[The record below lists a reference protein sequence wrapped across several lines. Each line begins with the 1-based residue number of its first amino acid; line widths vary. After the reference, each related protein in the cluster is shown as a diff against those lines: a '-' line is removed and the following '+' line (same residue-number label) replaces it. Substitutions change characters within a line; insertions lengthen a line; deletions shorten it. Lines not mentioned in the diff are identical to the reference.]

1 MKTIEEFTS
10 QQLKKDLPIFNVG
23 DTLRV
28 HVRTQELDKIRVH
41 PFEGT
46 VIAKKGRGISE
57 TFTLRKISF
66 GEGVEKIFQLHSP
79 NLEKIEVLQ
88 KGKVRRAKLYYLR
101 KKTGKGAKVSTEE
114 Q

>member
-1 MKTIEEFTS
+1 MKIIEEFTN
-10 QQLKKDLPIFNVG
+10 QQLKKDLPVFNVG

-28 HVRTQELDKIRVH
+28 HVRTQEADKIRVH

-46 VIAKKGRGISE
+46 VIAKKGKGISE
-57 TFTLRKISF
+57 SFTLRKISY

-101 KKTGKGAKVSTEE
+101 EKTGKKARVSVEE